1 MLVFRKDI
9 LNEVIEKALRG
20 SQRDNHKYIFRREV
34 AEKASGKS
42 IKRYE
47 YIYENDRQLRP
58 IEMLKKFFGI
68 GRKEIDDGYE
78 YGNIRKDF
86 GADKQTFAQHLVE
99 YFSHRSIWDKRF
111 SKKDNQHKF
120 KKPVKMH
127 TFKENLTAIDKEM
140 ETPEA
145 ESTVPELFTEKETQP
160 QGEKAWKANPYLMR
174 KIWGMYTGKT
184 VEQNEKQEK
193 TAKETLVA
201 NRKFLEEYYKNSVGG
216 MTIQDVKDGKAH
228 IIDLRGKGENRSEA
242 MKGNQNAKGHSG
254 DKGSAFKFSSLTDRE
269 KAEMGK
275 RIQSSVV
282 SSVESG
288 IIKKTDEKSASKVA
302 QEWVEKNFIEP
313 ANSFI
318 GEVAIKK
325 GNIKDSLA
333 HGFGQDKLDAIPAIK
348 DVLEKGTYLGYEYD
362 SDGATIKNH
371 YFAAKVNFPSG
382 DKIVF
387 CRVHEAEGDDT
398 NRFYVHE
405 VFTEDEIKKESSFQT
420 STADKGKKTGRPLYS
435 FILRD
440 ILNVK
445 EKPKDT
451 KEEREKLIAKFA
463 ENYNLAPNVVEN
475 GFKQIDSILKK
486 TEKKPT
492 KAQLLRDTIKPQ
504 LREMGIIPNMQ
515 IEATN
520 TEQIDNLKALLE
532 TIATMPKIG
541 KGNYEAKL
549 HYFVS
554 GLDYYITELDDN
566 GEAYGYCDN
575 NGDPQMSEWGY
586 IDLKELAKIGD
597 LKGLNIDYHFKPK
610 LVGDLIKENGHN
622 ELYEHY
628 SDVFGEEEAKQKKHA
643 EKESEAEARENRSN
657 AMLGNQNAKK
667 FGMPEDVYEIMR
679 NMVSEQVNGQGVKNR
694 QILFEKLYKKDEY
707 FRNKLDLYGGTG
719 NKETTGYNRSD
730 IFNALYD
737 DVTGDKNGEDNSGT
751 GRDGISAGTENI
763 RSGRGEESSNSDV
776 RSAGSGADGNK
787 SDFMPTEPR
796 GRLGESDSDVD
807 RGRGRI
813 TKGQARKIREQC
825 REILKKPDSQI
836 TAEDKAVLAQYVGAG
851 GTDEEGSSNS
861 GVLYEFYTPRNVI
874 SKVWE
879 LVDKYNPKQ
888 DKTVIEPSSGIGR
901 FAEGRSEKF
910 TMFELEEASA
920 RIAHILHPDAE
931 IVQGA
936 FQENFMKNKKGRF
949 TKDFEKFDVA
959 VGNPPYGAYTGKY
972 KGMGEG
978 KDFKRYET
986 YFMARTLD
994 TLKDGGV
1001 MAMVVPSGFL
1011 NGGSTYGKDLEKIA
1025 EKAEL
1030 LEAWRLP
1037 NGTFE
1042 STDVG
1047 TDIVVF
1053 RKGKGTNVDA
1063 LKNYFANNPQHIAGE
1078 IATRIGRFGEETYI
1092 KPKDG
1097 ETFESAVANIEIG
1110 QSEFKEA
1117 VNMAAEKITVN
1128 VVKEE
1133 GKPITS
1139 KTVYGDI
1146 VKTKDGKTGKV
1157 TGYITNNRKVVGII
1171 VNVEGQSEEVRFTE
1185 EQLTERNAKTVS
1197 RSRSE
1202 AMQGN
1207 KNADGEHDYP
1217 LDPNAHL
1224 MDAAEF
1230 NKKYGKN
1237 IDPKDLPIWKVTD
1250 KYGNIDMTKLS
1261 EEEKKYIETSDHYV
1275 KEGDVYMNKVNY
1287 ASGNVRKKLREL
1299 NPTDPQYEVKKALL
1313 EAVMPKEKGLLKTW
1327 KEKEIQ
1333 TNEKGEKIE
1342 VEVEKSDGFT
1352 LSPIAD
1358 WTRDYRTK
1366 DGKDLISGFFEWAYA
1381 GNRYYDSSDSPIAR
1395 TEIPAILE
1403 FDDIKDFINKQ
1414 SMKLERGEADTDDK
1428 KGKQR
1433 YREQKKQLRRDT
1445 ATKLFN
1451 RYLSEGLSLDDQKDL
1466 VQAWNDKANAY
1477 VNPDYTQIPLFVD
1490 NMSTYKGKKKF
1501 DLMPQQMKG
1510 ISMLCNKGTGL
1521 LAYDVGVGKT
1531 ACGIVATVN
1540 QIQTGRSK
1548 RPLICVPKPVYKNWI
1563 SSIHQLFPNI
1573 KVNELGNLSKNYWNE
1588 GIKIE
1593 DGSISVCTYEGL
1605 ENIGF
1610 NEQEEAELQEDVEF
1624 GAMQTTGEK
1633 SKRKAASDSEKN
1645 AELVG
1650 NMSKTRDEGV
1660 MFSEMGFDH
1669 ITVDEV
1675 HNFRNLFKAPRHMN
1689 KKGESEQGESNEF
1702 AGLGTGGQPSDRAM
1716 KLFAITQLI
1725 QRHND
1730 GRNTFL
1736 LSATPF
1742 QNSPTE
1748 VYSILSYMA
1757 RDKLKEQGFYSLEQ
1771 FITNFCKVQSEYVV
1785 KANRVTEAPVVK
1797 GFENLSEL
1805 QGLLQNYMDKV
1816 DGEEAGVV
1824 RPYKRMHAPELELTD
1839 LQKSIM
1845 DKCSAYIEQQEI
1857 LPKDKRDD
1865 GYMFRAMNAMKFCA
1879 LSPALVDPDFIPSGK
1894 APSVSE
1900 VVETS
1905 PKLKFVCDSIIAQ
1918 YKKSPQNGQIMY
1930 MPIGVEQHPQIKN
1943 YLIKHGIPK
1952 EAIEIMPK
1960 GTSEK
1965 VMDKREEIKDN
1976 FNNVDGKCKILIG
1989 GQDIKEGVT
1998 LNGNTTTIYCT
2009 QLDWNPTDVQ
2019 QLWGRGWRQGNHQG
2033 IVHCVTLLMHDSL
2046 DPMIYQKHDEKSSRT
2061 DDLYSYK
2068 GDLMNSNDVNPEEL
2082 KFALIKDPNKRA
2094 DLQVMEFTEKNK
2106 SDQKMYGQLID
2117 VLHKQ
2122 IDVAFKDDKDL
2133 EKEAH
2138 YGITLYGGVEG
2149 EQKSIEENTQKK
2161 KELKEL
2167 AAKLKKQF
2175 KDKPVEWL
2183 GKDKELYDKIDNMG
2197 VYFNRYSN
2205 DISYAISAMESKE
2218 ANLDSSINA
2227 SKHKIQA
2234 YNKNLKKLQGQRES
2248 CRAYLASKGMKTE
2261 ADCEQ
2266 KINDYVKLMDECRIH
2281 VEKAKDMR
2289 EQFYTEAVAYNKA
2302 NERNLVSVDELV
2314 KQNVDGIMNDLHPMD
2329 EEYKAKIKA
2338 ENDARFNRGEVHK
2351 SWEYENIENLSKSI
2365 DEKQRAWIVAEK
2377 KVQEL
2382 SKGGDKMSLYVA
2394 QSEERIAR
2402 AELEDLQKSL
2412 NDAEYSLKKSKE
2424 IEESRHDVGYF
2435 DIQKSFADI
2444 PELNDKKPFAVIKD
2458 GKLFIKIA

>member
-174 KIWGMYTGKT
+174 RIWGMFTGKT
-184 VEQNEKQEK
+184 VEKQEK
-193 TAKETLVA
+193 
-201 NRKFLEEYYKNSVGG
+201 
-216 MTIQDVKDGKAH
+216 Q
-228 IIDLRGKGENRSEA
+228 
-242 MKGNQNAKGHSG
+242 
-254 DKGSAFKFSSLTDRE
+254 
-269 KAEMGK
+269 
-275 RIQSSVV
+275 
-282 SSVESG
+282 
-288 IIKKTDEKSASKVA
+288 
-302 QEWVEKNFIEP
+302 
-313 ANSFI
+313 
-318 GEVAIKK
+318 
-325 GNIKDSLA
+325 
-333 HGFGQDKLDAIPAIK
+333 
-348 DVLEKGTYLGYEYD
+348 
-362 SDGATIKNH
+362 
-371 YFAAKVNFPSG
+371 
-382 DKIVF
+382 
-387 CRVHEAEGDDT
+387 
-398 NRFYVHE
+398 
-405 VFTEDEIKKESSFQT
+405 
-420 STADKGKKTGRPLYS
+420 
-435 FILRD
+435 
-440 ILNVK
+440 
-445 EKPKDT
+445 
-451 KEEREKLIAKFA
+451 
-463 ENYNLAPNVVEN
+463 
-475 GFKQIDSILKK
+475 
-486 TEKKPT
+486 
-492 KAQLLRDTIKPQ
+492 
-504 LREMGIIPNMQ
+504 
-515 IEATN
+515 
-520 TEQIDNLKALLE
+520 
-532 TIATMPKIG
+532 
-541 KGNYEAKL
+541 
-549 HYFVS
+549 
-554 GLDYYITELDDN
+554 
-566 GEAYGYCDN
+566 
-575 NGDPQMSEWGY
+575 
-586 IDLKELAKIGD
+586 
-597 LKGLNIDYHFKPK
+597 
-610 LVGDLIKENGHN
+610 
-622 ELYEHY
+622 
-628 SDVFGEEEAKQKKHA
+628 A
-643 EKESEAEARENRSN
+643 EKESELEAHENRSN
-657 AMLGNQNAKK
+657 AMLGNQNARK

-679 NMVSEQVNGQGVKNR
+679 NMVSEQVNGQGAKSR

-776 RSAGSGADGNK
+776 RSAGSGTDGNK

-836 TAEDKAVLAQYVGAG
+836 TSEDKAVLAQYVGAG

-936 FQENFMKNKKGRF
+936 FQENFMENKKGRF

-1771 FITNFCKVQSEYVV
+1771 FITNFCKVQREYVV